1 MTWVAVGTAIVLL
14 LWGDDLLKQASGK
27 NETLSILVI
36 MGAALYALTAPL
48 WAYIMQTKSLAQV
61 GVIYAAM
68 TLIGLYLLGWLRY
81 GEVPTY
87 WQFISLILA
96 IGAVVTS
103 EL

>member
-1 MTWVAVGTAIVLL
+1 MTWIAVGTAIALL
-14 LWGDDLLKQASGK
+14 LWGDDLLKQASAKG
-27 NETLSILVI
+27 ETLSILVF
-36 MGAALYALTAPL
+36 MGAVLYALTAPL

-68 TLIGLYLLGWLRY
+68 TLIGLYALGWFRY
-81 GEVPTY
+81 GEMPTN
-87 WQFISLILA
+87 WQFVSLVLA